1 MEVDGGNSSPSA
13 IDDIT
18 KRIKRKQ
25 DEIDAITNTATLKQ
39 LWKAMPE
46 DEQGLFKNEKTGQSD
61 MGVYRDDLK
70 SQQASLERQ
79 QAGLRSDLA
88 FWKEERDRLEKQSR
102 RKLCFIVMFDTCCS
116 D

>member
-1 MEVDGGNSSPSA
+1 MLFRS
-13 IDDIT
+13 
-18 KRIKRKQ
+18 K
-25 DEIDAITNTATLKQ
+25 DERVGFPD
-39 LWKAMPE
+39 
-46 DEQGLFKNEKTGQSD
+46 KTGKYGTKGESN
-61 MGVYRDDLK
+61 MFVYRDDLK